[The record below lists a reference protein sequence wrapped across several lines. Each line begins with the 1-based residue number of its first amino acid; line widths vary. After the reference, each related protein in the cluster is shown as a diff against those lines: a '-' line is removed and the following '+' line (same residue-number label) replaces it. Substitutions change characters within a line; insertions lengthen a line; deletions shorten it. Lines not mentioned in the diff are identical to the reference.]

1 MDQLINQNLEERER
15 TRAALARKIE
25 LAESRLREN
34 IDEVRSAVR
43 HSLDWRYQVNKRPW
57 ALLGVSLLVGV
68 ALGAK
73 AGSRRQRA
81 RYRAA
86 LSNNNVLADP
96 SARHNGVVRTA
107 IIGVIASLTSDLAR
121 HIIPTI
127 VKRLEDRWPAES
139 NHHRKNGANGNWE
152 RR

>member
-15 TRAALARKIE
+15 TRAALAHKIE

-34 IDEVRSAVR
+34 IDEVRIAVR
-43 HSLDWRYQVNKRPW
+43 HSLDWRYQLNKRPW
-57 ALLGVSLLVGV
+57 AMLGVSLLVGA

-73 AGSRRQRA
+73 GASSRRQRA

-86 LSNNNVLADP
+86 LSNNVLADP
-96 SARHNGVVRTA
+96 SGRQIGVIRTA
-107 IIGVIASLTSDLAR
+107 IIGAIASVASEVAR

-127 VKRLEDRWPAES
+127 VKRLEERWPAQS
-139 NHHRKNGANGNWE
+139 NHHRTNGANGNWE

>member
-15 TRAALARKIE
+15 TRAALALKLE
-25 LAESRLREN
+25 VLESRLREK
-34 IDEVRSAVR
+34 IDDVRDSVR
-43 HSLDWRYQVNKRPW
+43 HSLDWRYQLNKRPW
-57 ALLGVSLLVGV
+57 RMLGLALLAGV

-73 AGSRRQRA
+73 VSGRRQRA

-86 LSNNNVLADP
+86 LANNVLADP
-96 SARHNGVVRTA
+96 GTRQLGVIRTA
-107 IIGVIASLTSDLAR
+107 IIGAIASLTSEMAR

-127 VKRLEDRWPAES
+127 VKRLEERSPTESDR
-139 NHHRKNGANGNWE
+139 HRTNGANGNWE